1 MLLLALDD
9 ELKMGQFVGRVAA
22 KLGIDV
28 EVTTSVSDFR
38 GQYERRAPDVVVL
51 DLHIGE
57 KDGIEQ
63 LRFLSDKG
71 YREPIILMSGL
82 DDRLLAAARQIGE
95 GLGLQIAAVLHKPV
109 RVAELS
115 EILSGLQ
122 QKAWSPSAEELNDA
136 ISAQELTLDLQPIV
150 EAKGTRVLGA
160 EALVRW
166 NHPQQGRIPPDRFIP
181 LAEDNDE
188 LIDKLTMWVIREAG
202 RLHRILTDTGLA
214 VPIAV
219 NISGKNLRDIQF
231 PDRIQEV
238 LAQLG
243 LPSSAISLELTETAA
258 FDDPLRTLDILSRL
272 RIKGFAL
279 AIDDFGTGYSSLKLL
294 RQLPFSTIKVDRSF
308 VADMTRAHDSHSIV
322 KSVIDLAHNMGLS
335 TVAEGVESAEA
346 AAALVELGVDA
357 MQGYFFSRP
366 LSVEQL
372 CAWLR
377 QRESASSPEPQLVKA
392 KGSIPLNG
400 HYPTTATAPRCGAAI
415 TSRVSWRK
423 FF

>member
-9 ELKMGQFVGRVAA
+9 ELKMGQFVGRVAG
-22 KLGIDV
+22 KLGIDA

-38 GQYERRAPDVVVL
+38 GRFEHRLPDAIVL
-51 DLHIGE
+51 DLQIGE
-57 KDGIEQ
+57 RDGIEQ

-71 YREPIILMSGL
+71 YRAPIILMSGL
-82 DDRLLAAARQIGE
+82 DDRVLEAARQIGE

-109 RVAELS
+109 RLAELS
-115 EILSGLQ
+115 GILSELQ
-122 QKAWSPSAEELNDA
+122 SKGWTPSAEELDSA
-136 ISAQELTLDLQPIV
+136 ICAQELTLDLQPII
-150 EAKGTRVLGA
+150 EAQGTRVLGV

-166 NHPQQGRIPPDRFIP
+166 NHPEQGRIPPDKFIP

-202 RLHRILTDTGLA
+202 RLHHFLTDAGFS

-219 NISGKNLRDIQF
+219 NVSQKNLRDLRF

-238 LAQLG
+238 LIQLG
-243 LPSSAISLELTETAA
+243 LTSSAISLELTETTA
-258 FDDPLRTLDILSRL
+258 FGDPLRTLDILSRL

-308 VADMTRAHDSHSIV
+308 VADMTRSQDSYSIV
-322 KSVIDLAHNMGLS
+322 KSVIDLAHNMSLS
-335 TVAEGVESAEA
+335 TVAEGVETAEA

-357 MQGYFFSRP
+357 MQGYYFSRP
-366 LSVEQL
+366 LSVEPL

-377 QRESASSPEPQLVKA
+377 QRNPVSSHQLQQPKT
-392 KGSIPLNG
+392 KDTMLLNG
-400 HYPTTATAPRCGAAI
+400 RCVAHATAPR
-415 TSRVSWRK
+415 
-423 FF
+423 

>member
-9 ELKMGQFVGRVAA
+9 ELKMGQFVGRVAR
-22 KLGIDV
+22 KLGIDA

-38 GQYERRAPDVVVL
+38 GRFEHRLPDAIVL
-51 DLHIGE
+51 DLQIGNR
-57 KDGIEQ
+57 DGIEQ

-115 EILSGLQ
+115 GILSELRS
-122 QKAWSPSAEELNDA
+122 KSWSPSAEELSNG
-136 ISAQELTLDLQPIV
+136 ICAQELTLDLQPIV

-166 NHPQQGRIPPDRFIP
+166 NHPEQGRISPDRFIP
-181 LAEDNDE
+181 LAEHNDE

-202 RLHRILTDTGLA
+202 RLHHFLTDAGLA
-214 VPIAV
+214 VPIAINV
-219 NISGKNLRDIQF
+219 SRRNLRDLQF

-238 LAQLG
+238 LTQLG
-243 LPSSAISLELTETAA
+243 LTSSAISLELTETTA

-294 RQLPFSTIKVDRSF
+294 RQLPFSTVKVDRSF
-308 VADMTRAHDSHSIV
+308 VADMTRAHDSYSIV
-322 KSVIDLAHNMGLS
+322 KSVIDLARNMGLS

-377 QRESASSPEPQLVKA
+377 QRKPASSNEPQLVKA
-392 KGSIPLNG
+392 KRSVPLNG
-400 HYPTTATAPRCGAAI
+400 HYPTNANAPRG
-415 TSRVSWRK
+415 VLV
-423 FF
+423 

>member
-9 ELKMGQFVGRVAA
+9 ELKIGEFVGRVAR
-22 KLGIDV
+22 KVGIDA

-51 DLHIGE
+51 DLHIG
-57 KDGIEQ
+57 KNDGIEQ

-95 GLGLQIAAVLHKPV
+95 GLGLRIAAVLHKPV

-115 EILSGLQ
+115 GILSELRS
-122 QKAWSPSAEELNDA
+122 KTWSPSAEELNNA
-136 ISAQELTLDLQPIV
+136 IGAQELTLDLQPIV
-150 EAKGTRVLGA
+150 EANGSRVIGA

-166 NHPQQGRIPPDRFIP
+166 NHPEQGRISPDKFIP
-181 LAEDNDE
+181 LAEDSDD
-188 LIDKLTMWVIREAG
+188 LIDKLTMWVLREAG
-202 RLHRILTDTGLA
+202 RLHHILTDAGLA

-219 NISGKNLRDIQF
+219 NVSRKNLRDIQF
-231 PDRIQEV
+231 PDRIQDV
-238 LAQLG
+238 LTQLG
-243 LPSSAISLELTETAA
+243 LTSSAISLELTETTA
-258 FDDPLRTLDILSRL
+258 FGDPLRMLDILSRL

-294 RQLPFSTIKVDRSF
+294 QQLPFSTIKVDRSF
-308 VADMTRAHDSHSIV
+308 VADMTRAHDSYSIV

-392 KGSIPLNG
+392 KGSTPLNG
-400 HYPTTATAPRCGAAI
+400 HYPTAATAPR
-415 TSRVSWRK
+415 
-423 FF
+423 

>member
-1 MLLLALDD
+1 M
-9 ELKMGQFVGRVAA
+9 
-22 KLGIDV
+22 
-28 EVTTSVSDFR
+28 
-38 GQYERRAPDVVVL
+38 
-51 DLHIGE
+51 
-57 KDGIEQ
+57 
-63 LRFLSDKG
+63 
-71 YREPIILMSGL
+71 
-82 DDRLLAAARQIGE
+82 
-95 GLGLQIAAVLHKPV
+95 
-109 RVAELS
+109 
-115 EILSGLQ
+115 
-122 QKAWSPSAEELNDA
+122 
-136 ISAQELTLDLQPIV
+136 
-150 EAKGTRVLGA
+150 LGA

-166 NHPQQGRIPPDRFIP
+166 NHPEQGRISPDKFIP

-202 RLHRILTDTGLA
+202 RLHRILTDTGLT

-231 PDRIQEV
+231 PDRIQDV
-238 LAQLG
+238 LDRLG
-243 LPSSAISLELTETAA
+243 LTAAALSLELTETAA
-258 FDDPLRTLDILSRL
+258 FDDPLRTLDILSRV

-308 VADMTRAHDSHSIV
+308 VADMTRAHDSYSIV

-366 LSVEQL
+366 LSVDQL

-377 QRESASSPEPQLVKA
+377 HRKPVSSHEPQLVKA
-392 KGSIPLNG
+392 KGSTPLNG
-400 HYPTTATAPRCGAAI
+400 HYPTSATAPR
-415 TSRVSWRK
+415 
-423 FF
+423 